1 MNSLPCSGTAKPT
14 SRKAAVAASALSVS
28 NCCDRAKFP
37 QNFTPAE
44 LTIFSSGVNAATRL
58 HLE

>member
-1 MNSLPCSGTAKPT
+1 MLRHSQTDIAQG
-14 SRKAAVAASALSVS
+14 RRRRFGALRQ